1 VTCNGLA
8 RDAVR
13 VAFSSVTATVSGNTM
28 SGTTGASYNIFPR
41 GNTTNGLGIITIT
54 GSFALAR

>member
-13 VAFSSVTATVSGNTM
+13 VAFSVTATVSGNTM

-41 GNTTNGLGIITIT
+41 GNTTNGLGIIVLND
-54 GSFALAR
+54 SFTFTR